1 MWGGT
6 VTGVPTAGPRGPT
19 GCPIVV
25 PYIGTGTGT
34 GTGVWGG
41 GLEEA
46 LAEEVLVVAVAA
58 AVWPVMG
65 DERSVEDV
73 TLVMSWMLE
82 RRRSLFIELRR
93 MKYFCA

>member
-1 MWGGT
+1 
-6 VTGVPTAGPRGPT
+6 VPTAGPRGPT

-34 GTGVWGG
+34 GTGVCGG
-41 GLEEA
+41 GLEED
-46 LAEEVLVVAVAA
+46 LAEEVLVTAVAA
-58 AVWPVMG
+58 DWPVMG
-65 DERSVEDV
+65 DERSAEDV
-73 TLVMSWMLE
+73 TLVMSWMLD